1 MFNISQKPHFDRIVA
16 QVKMVRY
23 GGDCYS
29 YGLLASG
36 HIDLVVEA
44 DLKIYDVMALVPV
57 VENAG
62 GVITDW
68 LGNNSFDDDCDGCLL
83 AAASSE
89 LHAQALSLL
98 QNS

>member
-1 MFNISQKPHFDRIVA
+1 
-16 QVKMVRY
+16 
-23 GGDCYS
+23 
-29 YGLLASG
+29 
-36 HIDLVVEA
+36 DLVVEA

-68 LGNNSFDDDCDGCLL
+68 LGNNSFDDDWDGCLL

-89 LHAQALSLL
+89 LHVQALSLL